1 MPLVVITDCDHGNI
15 VPEEQVLQAAGVTFR
30 LHQAKTEDEVM
41 AVAADADAILS
52 QYARVTGRVLDRLS
66 RCRVAVRYGVG
77 VDTVD
82 LPAATD
88 RGVVV
93 ANVPDYC
100 YEEVSDHTIAIT
112 LAMWRGVAYYDRAIR
127 KGAWQ
132 ATAIPFMHRLAGK
145 VMGVMGLGRIGS
157 AVARKAMGVGL
168 KVVGYDPFPIP
179 WPAGVAKM
187 SFEQVLQESDVI
199 SLNLPLNPDTRHI
212 IDQAALRLVKK
223 TAFLVNTA
231 RGGLVDTAALCRALQ
246 EGRIG
251 GAALDVLEQE
261 PIPPDS
267 PLLSMENVIL
277 TPHAGWY
284 SDQSV
289 IELKR
294 KCAEAAVAVLRGQRP
309 YSVVNPDVYTGGKLR
324 GEQPLI

>member
-1 MPLVVITDCDHGNI
+1 MSLVVITDCDHGTI
-15 VPEEQVLQAAGVTFR
+15 EPEEKVLRAAGVTFR

-41 AVAADADAILS
+41 AVASDADAILS
-52 QYARVTGRVLDRLS
+52 QYARITGRVLDTLA

-82 LPAATD
+82 LPAATA

-93 ANVPDYC
+93 SNVPDYC

-112 LAMWRGVAYYDRAIR
+112 LAAWRGVGYYDRAIR
-127 KGAWQ
+127 NGTWQ
-132 ATAIPFMHRLAGK
+132 TTAIPFMFRLAGK
-145 VMGVMGLGRIGS
+145 VMGVIGLGRIG
-157 AVARKAMGVGL
+157 ARVAQKAIGL
-168 KVVGYDPFPIP
+168 GFKVIGYDPYPIT
-179 WPAGVAKM
+179 WPK
-187 SFEQVLQESDVI
+187 DVTSVSLDTLLREADVV
-199 SLNLPLNPDTRHI
+199 SLNLPLNNDTRHMI
-212 IDQAALRLVKK
+212 NAAALRKMKK
-223 TAFLVNTA
+223 TALFVNTA
-231 RGGLVDTAALCRALQ
+231 RGGLVDTAALCQALK
-246 EGRIG
+246 EGWIG

-261 PIPPDS
+261 PIPADS

-294 KCAEAAVAVLRGQRP
+294 KTAESAVAVLRGQRP

-324 GEQPLI
+324 GEKPLI